1 MVRQAGKPH
10 KPPLDRR
17 KEHGNRG
24 EDLAASYLRRQ
35 GLTLVQ
41 RNYRCK
47 IGELDIIARLDDTLI
62 FVEVRSTTTG
72 YLESPMISVNERK
85 QKKVTDTARWFV
97 QQARLNHL
105 NVRFDV
111 VAVEFGQ
118 EKARITWIPD
128 AFRPEPSARK
138 GSYR

>member
-1 MVRQAGKPH
+1 MTRELRRPNSRT
-10 KPPLDRR
+10 PDRR
-17 KEHGNRG
+17 KEQGNRG

-41 RNYRCK
+41 RNYRCR

-97 QQARLNHL
+97 QHARLHHL

-128 AFRPEPSARK
+128 AFRPEPTARK